1 MLISLHAL
9 KKKKAVGAEGY
20 KKNIFLFSFLQDNHD

>member
-9 KKKKAVGAEGY
+9 KKKAVGSEGY